1 MKRTIYLYKSGNLIR
16 KDDSL
21 ALITKKEQV
30 VYLPINQINTIIC
43 FCDVELNKRVLSLL
57 NRHNI
62 IILFFN
68 FYGQYIGRFTPKKY
82 ADGKVIL
89 KQVNAYCGMKRIQIA
104 KIMTKAEIK
113 NLISVL
119 KYYNKKERCFIK
131 EIDCIELLLSKTDLS
146 YEIEDILLIEAQAK
160 KIYYSCFDRII
171 LNKEFVFERRSMNPT
186 LNEVNSMLSYGYAL
200 LYSDVLAKLDR
211 SSLLP
216 QIAFIH
222 SLSKSTDA
230 LQYDI
235 ADMFKPVFI
244 DRLVFRLINRK
255 QIKLT
260 DFSYNGDICYMN
272 KEGIKIFV
280 CEYEKLMEKSLLI
293 GSKYYSY
300 HNLLTREVYKLSNYI
315 IEKDEEY
322 IPFVMRW

>member
-1 MKRTIYLYKSGNLIR
+1 MKKTIYLYKSGNLIR

-30 VYLPINQINTIIC
+30 IYLPINQINTIIC

-57 NRHNI
+57 NRYNI

-89 KQVNAYCGMKRIQIA
+89 NQVNAYYGSKRIQIA
-104 KIMTKAEIK
+104 KIMTRTEIK

-119 KYYNKKERCFIK
+119 KYYNKKERYFIK
-131 EIDCIELLLSKTDLS
+131 EINNIKLLLDKVELF
-146 YEIEDILLIEAQAK
+146 YEIENILLIEAQVK

-171 LNKEFVFERRSMNPT
+171 LNKEFIFEKRSMHPT
-186 LNEVNSMLSYGYAL
+186 LNEVNSMLSYGYSL

-216 QIAFIH
+216 QIPFIH

-244 DRLVFRLINRK
+244 DRLVFRLINK
-255 QIKLT
+255 NQMKLT
-260 DFSYNGDICYMN
+260 DFNYNGNICYMN
-272 KEGIKIFV
+272 KEGIKKFV
-280 CEYEKLMEKSLLI
+280 YEYEKLMEKSLLI

-315 IEKDEEY
+315 IEKDKEY
-322 IPFVMRW
+322 IPFVMGW